1 MMGWIEINLLK
12 DDKIKRRCF
21 VLFFYIYT
29 VLFNVMG
36 QNIEWENQHLLQF
49 RREAARSSFI
59 PFYEIE
65 NDRMLSL
72 DGMWK
77 FNWVPIPEKRPIDF
91 YKTNFND
98 SDWIDFPVPA
108 NWEVN
113 GFGTPIYISA
123 GYPFKIHPPLV
134 TAEPKRTYTTF
145 NERNPVGS
153 YRRSFVLPKRWD
165 HNEVFIHFEGV
176 QSVFYVWINGQE
188 AGFSK
193 GSMEPS
199 EFRITPYLKKG
210 ENQIAIEVYKYS
222 DGSYLEDQD
231 MWRFGGIPRSVYL
244 YATEDIRI
252 QDYSVRTILDEE
264 YEDAV
269 LQIDPTIVVYG
280 EQEGKGYTIEAQLY
294 DENNNPMFP
303 MNLKQNVE
311 PILNLDYRAPIM
323 NDRYPQR
330 GKRKFGWLEAEV
342 RNPEKWTAET
352 PYLYTLRLT
361 LNDSTGKIVEQVT
374 SKIGFRKIEIKNG
387 LFLVNGKQVRFRGV
401 NRHEHDP
408 YTAKVMTE
416 ERMIQDIVLM
426 KQANINAVRTSHYP
440 NVSRW
445 YELCDEYGLYVI
457 DEANI
462 ETHGVRGIL
471 ASNPE
476 WTSAF
481 MDRAMRMA
489 IRDKNHPSV
498 VCWSMG
504 NESGYGFNF
513 AAISSWLKDYDPT
526 RPIHYE
532 GAQDSIKDPET
543 VDIISRFYPRVQKEY
558 LNPNIPEEENKER
571 PENARWERLLEIAY
585 RTNDDRPVLTS
596 EYAHSMGNA
605 LGNLKEYWDEIY
617 SHHRM
622 LGGFIWDWADQGI
635 YLEMPN
641 GKIKVAYG
649 GDFGDVPN
657 SKNFCLNGILFSDRE
672 ISPKYWEV
680 KKVYQPILIEL
691 DESDSLRLKITNRH
705 HHIDLSSYK
714 ICWSISV
721 NGEKTESAEMTVPSV
736 LPGESVYRNIH
747 LNKALP
753 QKGDIQLMVSF
764 VLKKDKKWA
773 KAGFEVANEQFCLR
787 NGLYDRQKI
796 WEIPTKN
803 SIDASVEGRIL
814 LLKGKSF
821 TLKWDLTVGDA
832 ISLIYG
838 GKEMFA
844 RSSDLSSQFLL
855 QAFRAPTDNDR
866 GFGNWL
872 ADDWKR
878 HGLDH
883 PGRATKSVEWG
894 ENSDGS
900 VWVHVASE
908 NVYARGSVISVAR
921 YTVFGDGT
929 IDAWFEFL
937 PTGELPE
944 LPRLGIA
951 MVLDKSLEYFSW
963 YGRGP
968 HENYPDRKT
977 SAFFG
982 LWNST
987 VSDQLVNYPFPQE
1000 SGNKEEVQVFT
1011 LTDCNG
1017 KGICISAL
1025 DKPFSVSALHY
1036 SATDLATTSHSCDL
1050 KPRLETILSINVQQ
1064 LGLGNSSCG
1073 PGVLKC
1079 YSIEKGKH
1087 ELHFRIS
1094 AITKSLGPDM
1104 L

>member
-21 VLFFYIYT
+21 LLFFYIYT
-29 VLFNVMG
+29 VLFNGMG

-91 YKTNFND
+91 YKTDFND

-176 QSVFYVWINGQE
+176 QSAFYVWINGQE

-244 YATEDIRI
+244 YATENIRI
-252 QDYSVRTILDEE
+252 QDYAVRTILDEE

-311 PILNLDYRAPIM
+311 PILNPDYRASIM

-330 GKRKFGWLEAEV
+330 GKRKFGWLEADV

-721 NGEKTESAEMTVPSV
+721 NGKKTESAEMTVPSV

-787 NGLYDRQKI
+787 NGLYDRQEI

-844 RSSDLSSQFLL
+844 QSSDLSSQFLL

-894 ENSDGS
+894 KNSDGS

-921 YTVFGDGT
+921 YTVFGNGT
-929 IDAWFEFL
+929 IDARFEFL

-1036 SATDLATTSHSCDL
+1036 SATDLATTSHNCDL

-1094 AITKSLGPDM
+1094 AITKSLEPDM